1 MTVTAAQIRLRTHM
15 PMPMHTATHTHNQK
29 HITDNPSP
37 RSGGIDGKCQLVTSV
52 QRSMQTGYKKSP
64 PFLFLL
70 N

>member
-15 PMPMHTATHTHNQK
+15 HMHTATHTH
-29 HITDNPSP
+29 ITDNPSP
-37 RSGGIDGKCQLVTSV
+37 HSGGIDGKCQLVTSV

>member
-15 PMPMHTATHTHNQK
+15 HMHTATHTHNQK

-52 QRSMQTGYKKSP
+52 QCSMQTGYKKSP

>member
-1 MTVTAAQIRLRTHM
+1 MTVTAAQIRLRTH
-15 PMPMHTATHTHNQK
+15 MHTATHTHNQK

-37 RSGGIDGKCQLVTSV
+37 HSGGIDGKCQLVTSV